1 MPDLHINGFDYVVI
15 RVKDLERSAQWY
27 QRVLGLKR
35 YQPEAWGPFPI
46 FMLAGRSGIALFP
59 KRPGDP
65 DQLQRSD
72 IDHFAFNV
80 DMETLHQAKERYT
93 ELGLRFDLQDHTY
106 FHSIYTQD
114 PDGHTVELT
123 AIVVAE
129 DDFYKDV

>member
-1 MPDLHINGFDYVVI
+1 MPDLHINGLDHVAI

-46 FMLAGRSGIALFP
+46 FMLAGRSGVALFP
-59 KRPGDP
+59 ERPGDP
-65 DQLQRSD
+65 DHIQRSD
-72 IDHFAFNV
+72 VDHFAFNV
-80 DMETLHQAKERYT
+80 DMETLHQAKERYI